1 MTTKLFVGNLAWT
14 TKSEDL
20 QNFFSQVGNVV
31 SATVITDRATGRSKG
46 FGFVEFATEAEAA
59 QAKEKL
65 NNMDLNGRPIAI
77 SDARPQEPR
86 N

>member
-46 FGFVEFATEAEAA
+46 FGFVEFATEEEAA
-59 QAKEKL
+59 KAKDL
-65 NNMDLNGRPIAI
+65 NNQDLNGRPIAI